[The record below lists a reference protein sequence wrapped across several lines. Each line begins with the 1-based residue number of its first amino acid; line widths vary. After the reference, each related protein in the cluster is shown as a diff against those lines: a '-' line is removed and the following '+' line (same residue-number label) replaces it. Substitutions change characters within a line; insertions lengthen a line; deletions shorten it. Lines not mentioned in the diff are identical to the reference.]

1 VESCGTVPQECRDHV
16 YVVLINGL
24 DPLYVGNLAGE
35 RDYLQQLGFSKIYFG
50 QLYDWW
56 WFKSKIRRA
65 YREDPCARFVIVGYS
80 WGASMAHSLAWAV
93 QDEGIKIDLMVYLDA
108 VAFCRKFHHRPE
120 NVCRVLNIR
129 SFSLLCG
136 VPSDGAE
143 TIRESNVWHFGP
155 PTHPRTLEA
164 LADNLVSLAL
174 TTKTPEAQ
182 SMPQAAGV
190 APGPAPTTTLPARN
204 REGEE

>member
-1 VESCGTVPQECRDHV
+1 V

-24 DPLYVGNLAGE
+24 DPLYVGNLAGA

-65 YREDPCARFVIVGYS
+65 HREDPCARFVIVGYS
-80 WGASMAHSLAWAV
+80 WGASMAHSLAWAA

-120 NVCRVLNIR
+120 NICRVLNIR
-129 SFSLLCG
+129 SFSMVCG
-136 VPSDGAE
+136 VPAEGAE
-143 TIRESNVWHFGP
+143 NIRESNVWHFGP
-155 PTHPRTLEA
+155 PTHPRTLEV
-164 LADNLVSLAL
+164 LASNLVTLAM
-174 TTKTPEAQ
+174 TTNPPEAQ
-182 SMPQAAGV
+182 SMPQAAG
-190 APGPAPTTTLPARN
+190 AARGPASTTTLSATN
-204 REGEE
+204 HEVEE

>member
-1 VESCGTVPQECRDHV
+1 V
-16 YVVLINGL
+16 YVVMVNGL
-24 DPLYVGNLAGE
+24 DPLYVGNLAGA

-93 QDEGIKIDLMVYLDA
+93 QKEGIRIDLIVYLDA

-120 NVCRVLNIR
+120 NVCRVLNIT

-136 VPSDGAE
+136 VPSERAE
-143 TIRESNVWHFGP
+143 NIRESNVWHFGP

-164 LADNLVSLAL
+164 LAANLVTLAVA
-174 TTKTPEAQ
+174 TKSAQAQ
-182 SMPQAAGV
+182 SMPPTAGV
-190 APGPAPTTTLPARN
+190 APGIAPTASLPVTS
-204 REGEE
+204 REEEE